1 MDNQQRRLEKDKA
14 WFAGIME
21 GEGSFTLVRS
31 KRIEKGEEIIRY
43 VPSCCLCNTDPML
56 IKEVER
62 ILTEQRI
69 DFKTYYRSKRQ
80 STHKESWQIHLIG
93 MKRSIKLISWI
104 LPELRGEK
112 KMKAEKILQFS
123 KIRDEQ
129 MKGFHGI
136 KYSEDELKLCNEIRG
151 IQNSRTLNDYTPNA
165 ER

>member
-21 GEGSFTLVRS
+21 GEGSFTLVRG
-31 KRIEKGEEIIRY
+31 KRVENGEEVYRY
-43 VPSCCLCNTDPML
+43 IPSCCLSNTDPML
-56 IKEVER
+56 MKEIER
-62 ILTEQRI
+62 ILKEQNI
-69 DFKTYYRSKRQ
+69 GFKTYYRGRRKP
-80 STHKESWQIHLIG
+80 THKECWQLHIIG
-93 MKRSIKLISWI
+93 MKRSIDLIKWI

-112 KMKAEKILQFS
+112 KMKAEKILEFA

-129 MKGFHGI
+129 MTGFHGI
-136 KYSEDELKLCNEIRG
+136 RYSEKELELCNEIRG